1 MLCVNIQCYTLYLV
15 TRSGTEGVQ
24 SVAAVCSAIKN
35 STVKLLFV
43 NPAPSEEAER
53 SLSRVV
59 DN

>member
-1 MLCVNIQCYTLYLV
+1 VNIQSYTLYLV

-43 NPAPSEEAER
+43 NPTPSEEAER